1 MDPPLCSY
9 DTERFISSFAFPK
22 LIFNNILLFFNKYIL
37 IFNFLCAIIWKK
49 IQKKYERKY
58 GIFPLSAKQMDY
70 KTGGRTM
77 YGEKL
82 IRMTKLMLDGMFYCG
97 IAVIVTLPL
106 SLRYAG
112 RHYSRAFQ
120 EYYVL
125 MMRTVEQK
133 NCFVSENVKSLEVMG
148 ITSAVIVALFFVKC
162 FFLPTPATF
171 IIVLTFFIAGLF
183 SGVLSFVF
191 REAIRYKEENDLT
204 I

>member
-1 MDPPLCSY
+1 MN
-9 DTERFISSFAFPK
+9 E
-22 LIFNNILLFFNKYIL
+22 
-37 IFNFLCAIIWKK
+37 
-49 IQKKYERKY
+49 KY
-58 GIFPLSAKQMDY
+58 GIPPLSAKQTDY

-125 MMRTVEQK
+125 MLLIFAAAGVCGIVIIGELRKMMRTVEQK

-171 IIVLTFFIAGLF
+171 IIVLTFFTAGLF

>member
-1 MDPPLCSY
+1 
-9 DTERFISSFAFPK
+9 
-22 LIFNNILLFFNKYIL
+22 
-37 IFNFLCAIIWKK
+37 
-49 IQKKYERKY
+49 
-58 GIFPLSAKQMDY
+58 
-70 KTGGRTM
+70 M

-82 IRMTKLMLDGMFYCG
+82 IRITKRILDVMFYCG
-97 IAVIVTLPL
+97 IVVIVTLPL

-112 RHYSRAFQ
+112 NHYSRAFQ
-120 EYYVL
+120 EYYML
-125 MMRTVEQK
+125 MLVIFAAAGICGIVIVGELRKMMHTVEQK
-133 NCFVSENVKSLEVMG
+133 NCFVPENVKSLEIMG
-148 ITSAVIVALFFVKC
+148 MTSAVIVALFFLKC

>member
-1 MDPPLCSY
+1 
-9 DTERFISSFAFPK
+9 
-22 LIFNNILLFFNKYIL
+22 
-37 IFNFLCAIIWKK
+37 
-49 IQKKYERKY
+49 
-58 GIFPLSAKQMDY
+58 
-70 KTGGRTM
+70 M

-120 EYYVL
+120 EYYILMLVIFAASGVCGTAIIGEL
-125 MMRTVEQK
+125 RKMMRTVIQK
-133 NCFVSENVKSLEVMG
+133 NCFVYENVKSLEVMG
-148 ITSAVIVALFFVKC
+148 ITSAVIVLLFFIKC

-171 IIVLTFFIAGLF
+171 IVVLTFFIAGLF
-183 SGVLSFVF
+183 SKVLSFVF
-191 REAIRYKEENDLT
+191 REAVRCKEENDLT